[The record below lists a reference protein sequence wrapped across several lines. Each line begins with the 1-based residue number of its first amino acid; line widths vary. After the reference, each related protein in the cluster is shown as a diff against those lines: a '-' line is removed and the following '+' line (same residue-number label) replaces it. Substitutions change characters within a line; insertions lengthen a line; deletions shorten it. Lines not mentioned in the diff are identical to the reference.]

1 MGVFQ
6 RITASFT
13 ARAHRV
19 LDHFDEPAAPFDRA
33 RQLQLGLLAQAR
45 DRLTQLA
52 DEEAGRR
59 VEAQQQRQH
68 ADQWERT
75 AREQLA
81 AGGEEAARAALMQRA
96 AAVTRIEQLA
106 RQDEAARTERDR
118 LTDLTRRLEE
128 RLEEFTTLAET
139 VRAADAAARADQ
151 AMAAID
157 AEADELHKATT
168 DAARQAEPP
177 DLDEEMAAL
186 ETAALVDA
194 QLRWLKD
201 DLRRNP
207 RAQGRRQGNGGSRR

>member
-6 RITASFT
+6 RVAATFT
-13 ARAHRV
+13 TRAHRV
-19 LDHFDEPAAPFDRA
+19 LDRFDEPAAPFDRA
-33 RQLQLGLLAQAR
+33 RQLQLGLLTQAR

-59 VEAQQQRQH
+59 VEAQQQQQH

-96 AAVTRIEQLA
+96 TALSRMGQLTRE
-106 RQDEAARTERDR
+106 DEAAHTERDR
-118 LTDLTRRLEE
+118 LTDLIRRLEE
-128 RLEEFTTLAET
+128 RLEEFTALAET
-139 VRAADAAARADQ
+139 VRAADATARADQ

-157 AEADELHKATT
+157 AEADELRRATT

-186 ETAALVDA
+186 EAAALVDA
-194 QLRWLKD
+194 QLRWLRD
-201 DLRRNP
+201 DLRRKR
-207 RAQGRRQGNGGSRR
+207 RA